1 VFHLL
6 YFYIGL
12 GGVIGSLFRY
22 FLAALTGNLFPLHF
36 PFGTLIINISG
47 AFILG
52 WFTARYVL
60 RQKLHPYFLTAFTS
74 GVVGSYT
81 TFSTFC
87 TDTVK
92 LIDNGELGLSL
103 FYVLTSLVGG
113 LVFVRMGLK
122 LGGKS
127 E

>member
-1 VFHLL
+1 MFRLL

-12 GGVIGSLFRY
+12 GGVAGSLFRY
-22 FLAALTGNLFPLHF
+22 FLSFLTGIIWKVDFPL
-36 PFGTLIINISG
+36 GTLIINISG

-52 WFTARYVL
+52 WFTARYVM
-60 RQKLHPYFLTAFTS
+60 RQKLNPYFLTAFTS

-92 LIDNGELGLSL
+92 LVDHGAYGLSL
-103 FYVLTSLVGG
+103 LYILASLFGG
-113 LVFVRMGLK
+113 LIFVRMGLRI
-122 LGGKS
+122 GGKS
-127 E
+127 